1 MIEKIIVRSFKS
13 IIDQEIQTGRFN
25 VFIGGNGSGKS
36 NILEAIGIL
45 SAAAS
50 GRVDDES
57 IQRRGVRPGT
67 PRLYKSAF
75 DKRIKP
81 HIYFEARSEKAG
93 YCVSLNN
100 ALENPRPAWWF
111 KSEKLTCGNK
121 TVATRGPRTSTKNR
135 EQGVAALKLVT
146 LEENNPATLLLDVLK
161 NYAVFTP
168 NTPVLRSISP
178 DKHNREPVGLSGG
191 GLPGAVRELQKLSK
205 ENEGVEDALE
215 DVLDLI
221 DWVDDFDTIAEPGP
235 ILSASVSRTER
246 VIRFTDR
253 YMRSGKNRLT
263 AFDAS
268 EGVLYVLFAAVL
280 ALLPTSPKCLAID
293 NVDKALNPRLVKELI
308 RLLCRW
314 LTLESRERQFFVTAH
329 NPAVLDGLD
338 IGNDGVRLFAVDR
351 NNLGHTT
358 VNRIQPDERL
368 LNLSREK
375 GWPLSRLWVMGHLG
389 GVPNV

>member
-13 IIDQEIQTGRFN
+13 IIDQEIPTGRFN

-81 HIYFEARSEKAG
+81 HIYFEARSEEAR

-111 KSEKLTCGNK
+111 KSEKLACQNK
-121 TVATRGPRTSTKNR
+121 TVATRGPRTLTKNR
-135 EQGVAALKLVT
+135 EQGIAALKVVT
-146 LEENNPATLLLDVLK
+146 LEESNPATLLLEVLK

-168 NTPVLRSISP
+168 TTPVLRGIAP
-178 DKHNREPVGLSGG
+178 DKHSREPVGLSGG
-191 GLPGAVRELQKLSK
+191 GLPGAVRELRKLSN
-205 ENEGVEDALE
+205 ENEDMEDALE
-215 DVLDLI
+215 DVLGLI
-221 DWVDDFDTIAEPGP
+221 DWMDDFDTIAEPGP

-280 ALLPTSPKCLAID
+280 ALLPASPKCLAID
-293 NVDKALNPRLVKELI
+293 NVDKALNPRIVQELT

-338 IGNDGVRLFAVDR
+338 IGDDRVRLFAIDR

>member
-1 MIEKIIVRSFKS
+1 M
-13 IIDQEIQTGRFN
+13 
-25 VFIGGNGSGKS
+25 
-36 NILEAIGIL
+36 
-45 SAAAS
+45 
-50 GRVDDES
+50 
-57 IQRRGVRPGT
+57 
-67 PRLYKSAF
+67 
-75 DKRIKP
+75 
-81 HIYFEARSEKAG
+81 
-93 YCVSLNN
+93 
-100 ALENPRPAWWF
+100 
-111 KSEKLTCGNK
+111 
-121 TVATRGPRTSTKNR
+121 
-135 EQGVAALKLVT
+135 
-146 LEENNPATLLLDVLK
+146 
-161 NYAVFTP
+161 
-168 NTPVLRSISP
+168 
-178 DKHNREPVGLSGG
+178 
-191 GLPGAVRELQKLSK
+191 
-205 ENEGVEDALE
+205 EDALE
-215 DVLDLI
+215 DVLGLI

-253 YMRSGKNRLT
+253 YMRSGKNKLT

-280 ALLPTSPKCLAID
+280 ALLPNSPKCLAID
-293 NVDKALNPRLVKELI
+293 NVDKALNPRIVKELT

-338 IGNDGVRLFAVDR
+338 IGDDRVRLFAVDR

-389 GVPNV
+389 GVTNV